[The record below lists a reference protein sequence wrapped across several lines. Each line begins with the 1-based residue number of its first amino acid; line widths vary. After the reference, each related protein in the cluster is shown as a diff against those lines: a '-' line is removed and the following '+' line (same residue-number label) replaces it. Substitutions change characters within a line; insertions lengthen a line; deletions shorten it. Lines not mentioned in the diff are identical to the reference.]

1 MSPEPA
7 HLPPAEWRSHARA
20 QCAVFAACRFLAAGG
35 DNVGI
40 GHWRTCC
47 VNSEGC
53 HLEYKCGRTHPTPSS
68 WRGKQQPVACCRVL
82 DAGPVCDGTHCL
94 ASTSVLKCFVR
105 RVSSSAVA
113 GGAAHSGSHSGSSS
127 SNSSTA
133 CTTAQQEF
141 AAGGSST
148 QVRRQGSSG
157 LLLLPRR
164 PDAVV
169 LEC

>member
-53 HLEYKCGRTHPTPSS
+53 HLEYKCGRAHPTTIV
-68 WRGKQQPVACCRVL
+68 VAGQAA
-82 DAGPVCDGTHCL
+82 AGRLLWCDG
-94 ASTSVLKCFVR
+94 R
-105 RVSSSAVA
+105 GPRV
-113 GGAAHSGSHSGSSS
+113 
-127 SNSSTA
+127 
-133 CTTAQQEF
+133 
-141 AAGGSST
+141 
-148 QVRRQGSSG
+148 
-157 LLLLPRR
+157 
-164 PDAVV
+164 
-169 LEC
+169 